1 MIGSTHVLPTYRM
14 QFHFIGI
21 TKGGYTTII
30 DPDGTPRIIC
40 FSEKQTAR
48 KCISYI
54 SEYRS
59 AYGVWP
65 DMNLQEPVARINA
78 DILAKKR
85 TPEEV
90 KKYVYLEE
98 MVKSQLDEMSA
109 GTGISYFYCHNFS
122 YKEDLLRI
130 NMSGQ
135 KIEGEADDRYY
146 KSRLNTRLKGV

>member
-1 MIGSTHVLPTYRM
+1 MRYKDFSLFIIKM

-21 TKGGYTTII
+21 IRGRYTTIT
-30 DPDGTPRIIC
+30 DPDGKPRIIC
-40 FSEKQTAR
+40 FSERKTAR
-48 KCISYI
+48 KCIDYI
-54 SEYRS
+54 TEYRS
-59 AYGVWP
+59 IYGVWP
-65 DMNLQEPVARINA
+65 DINLQEPVSHINA

-85 TPEEV
+85 SPGEL

-98 MVKSQLDEMSA
+98 KVKSQLDEMSA
-109 GTGISYFYCHNFS
+109 GTGISYFYCHNFD

>member
-1 MIGSTHVLPTYRM
+1 MRYKDFSLFIIKM

-21 TKGGYTTII
+21 IRGRYTTIT
-30 DPDGTPRIIC
+30 DPDGKPRIIC
-40 FSEKQTAR
+40 FSERKTAR
-48 KCISYI
+48 KCIDYI
-54 SEYRS
+54 TEYRS
-59 AYGVWP
+59 IYGVWP
-65 DMNLQEPVARINA
+65 DMNLQEPISHINA

-85 TPEEV
+85 SPGEV

-98 MVKSQLDEMSA
+98 KVKSQLDEMSA
-109 GTGISYFYCHNFS
+109 GTGISYFYCHNFD

>member
-1 MIGSTHVLPTYRM
+1 MRYKDFSYNTYKM

-21 TKGGYTTII
+21 IRGRYTTIT
-30 DPDGTPRIIC
+30 DPDGKPRIIC
-40 FSEKQTAR
+40 FSERKTAR
-48 KCISYI
+48 KCIDYI
-54 SEYRS
+54 TEYRS
-59 AYGVWP
+59 IYGVWP
-65 DMNLQEPVARINA
+65 DINLQEPVSHINA

-85 TPEEV
+85 SPGEL

-98 MVKSQLDEMSA
+98 KVKSQLDEMSA
-109 GTGISYFYCHNFS
+109 GTGISYFYCHNFD

-135 KIEGEADDRYY
+135 KIEGEADDIYY